1 MANRTPT
8 SHHDDQTQPMPSEHE
23 HDPVW
28 SPSLK
33 DWVCDICGEPVPD
46 PDLTPK
52 PGDYAPPDSRGHHA
66 HDGERELHAQ
76 GDRPHYHDPDSGIV
90 VFFDSA
96 APAPTGAASEVDPH
110 PATSAHSEAAT
121 PADAMG
127 MAAEPALT
135 SGSGGTA
142 GAGRP
147 NRARDEQG
155 RFIGRSREKAPAP
168 LPTVVALEHALID
181 VDADLFLAG
190 QHRKL
195 EMGRTVLDAIAF
207 GVEADRLETAM
218 ATYAGMLVQLPSGGE
233 RS

>member
-8 SHHDDQTQPMPSEHE
+8 SHHDDQPTEPMPVWTPPQPGDYRYLTGTIHE
-23 HDPVW
+23 HDA
-28 SPSLK
+28 
-33 DWVCDICGEPVPD
+33 DITTSKHP
-46 PDLTPK
+46 
-52 PGDYAPPDSRGHHA
+52 
-66 HDGERELHAQ
+66 Q

-90 VFFDSA
+90 VFFA
-96 APAPTGAASEVDPH
+96 APAPTGAAAEVDPP
-110 PATSAHSEAAT
+110 PAASMGDAAT
-121 PADAMG
+121 PGVGDAARARPAGPGPRAD
-127 MAAEPALT
+127 
-135 SGSGGTA
+135 GSGGTA

-147 NRARDEQG
+147 NRARDELG
-155 RFIGRSREKAPAP
+155 RFIGRSREKVPAP

-218 ATYAGMLVQLPSGGE
+218 ATYAGMLVRLGSDGGG
-233 RS
+233 S

>member
-8 SHHDDQTQPMPSEHE
+8 SHHDDQPTEPMP
-23 HDPVW
+23 VW
-28 SPSLK
+28 
-33 DWVCDICGEPVPD
+33 
-46 PDLTPK
+46 TPPE

-90 VFFDSA
+90 VFFDLA
-96 APAPTGAASEVDPH
+96 APAPTGAASEVDPP
-110 PATSAHSEAAT
+110 PAASMGDAAT
-121 PADAMG
+121 PGVGDAARARPAGPQPRAD
-127 MAAEPALT
+127 
-135 SGSGGTA
+135 GSGGTA

-155 RFIGRSREKAPAP
+155 RFIGRSREKTPAP

-195 EMGRTVLDAIAF
+195 EMGRTVLDAIRF

-218 ATYAGMLVQLPSGGE
+218 ATYAGMLVRLGHDDGSRP
-233 RS
+233 